1 VEEVRRILEEEGLT
15 EKQVE
20 AGVRYHENFGKY
32 FWPYKKSARKFLK
45 LLREQKVGYREQ
57 LQGKNTSQT

>member
-15 EKQVE
+15 RKQVE

-32 FWPYKKSARKFLK
+32 FWPHKKSARKFLK